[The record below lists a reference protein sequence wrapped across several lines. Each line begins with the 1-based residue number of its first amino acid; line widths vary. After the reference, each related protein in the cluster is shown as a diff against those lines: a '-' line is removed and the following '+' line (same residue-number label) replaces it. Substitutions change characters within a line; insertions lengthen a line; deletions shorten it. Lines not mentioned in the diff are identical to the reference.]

1 MNMKELELATALFRD
16 ALHETKVYQEYLD
29 AKEAL
34 KQDKERWET
43 LQQYRKK
50 RYEIQQLAGG
60 DELYE
65 RMESFVLEEQQYRMN
80 PQVAAFLDAELALC
94 RMMQEI
100 FFSMV
105 DSLDFE

>member
-1 MNMKELELATALFRD
+1 MKELELATALFRD

-65 RMESFVLEEQQYRMN
+65 RTESFVLEEQQYRMN

-94 RMMQEI
+94 RMMQELNARI
-100 FFSMV
+100 IG
-105 DSLDFE
+105 SLNFE

>member
-1 MNMKELELATALFRD
+1 MKELELATALFRD

-65 RMESFVLEEQQYRMN
+65 RMESFVLEEQQYRLN

>member
-1 MNMKELELATALFRD
+1 MKELELATALFRD

-65 RMESFVLEEQQYRMN
+65 RTESFVLEEQQYRMN

>member
-1 MNMKELELATALFRD
+1 MKELELATALFRD
-16 ALHETKVYQEYLD
+16 ALHETKVYQEYLR
-29 AKEAL
+29 AKNEL

-60 DELYE
+60 EELYE
-65 RMESFVLEEQQYRMN
+65 RMETFVLEEQQYRMN
-80 PQVAAFLDAELALC
+80 PKVAAFLDAELALC

-100 FFSMV
+100 FLSMV

>member
-1 MNMKELELATALFRD
+1 MKKLELATALFRD

>member
-50 RYEIQQLAGG
+50 RYEIQLKIRINIGI
-60 DELYE
+60 LI
-65 RMESFVLEEQQYRMN
+65 SVLSQNAQ
-80 PQVAAFLDAELALC
+80 
-94 RMMQEI
+94 I
-100 FFSMV
+100 TS
-105 DSLDFE
+105 

>member
-1 MNMKELELATALFRD
+1 MKELELATALFRD